1 MKEALYT
8 IPVNDAFN
16 AECECP
22 VCMMYRDI
30 EKDAIEFTMGPS
42 YMEDDIRAVTDK
54 KGFCAEHAAKLYRHQ
69 NRLGLGLILNTHL
82 EYTIKNL
89 NKLIKNDVK
98 APSLFKKKAP
108 DGAIEFLEK
117 INSSCYICDRIAG
130 TFDRYIATI
139 FHLYHNDSNFST
151 LFAKSKGF
159 CTEHYILLYKSAEKY
174 IGGHEYEDFINTLNK
189 VYLDSLKEMQKDLEW
204 FTDKF
209 DYRNADAPWKNSKDA
224 LPRTIQKTSS
234 INVEKD
240 IP

>member
-8 IPVNDAFN
+8 IPVNDAFK

-22 VCMMYRDI
+22 ICNMYRNI
-30 EKDAIEFTMGPS
+30 EKDVIEFTMGPS

-54 KGFCAEHAAKLYRHQ
+54 KGFCSTHAAMLYRHQ

-82 EYTIKNL
+82 EYTIKNME
-89 NKLIKNDVK
+89 KLIKSESK
-98 APSLFKKKAP
+98 TPSLFRKKTTGGPA
-108 DGAIEFLEK
+108 EFLEHV
-117 INSSCYICDRIAG
+117 NSSCFICDKIAD

-139 FHLYHNDSNFST
+139 FHLYHSSSDFRT
-151 LFAKSKGF
+151 LFAGAKGF
-159 CTEHYILLYKSAEKY
+159 CSKHYLLLYKSADKY
-174 IGGHEYEDFINTLNK
+174 VGGREHSEFIETLNR
-189 VYLDSLKEMQKDLEW
+189 VYMDSLKTMQADLEW

-224 LPRTIQKTSS
+224 LVRTIKKTNSLDA
-234 INVEKD
+234 EKD